1 MSVLSMTKSYS
12 SESAN
17 SATMIKRGS
26 GILLKSELVTQIHWK
41 DAKSSIESL
50 CKLNYDL
57 ENKSAVMARL
67 RDTWQK
73 SISGI

>member
-12 SESAN
+12 AN
-17 SATMIKRGS
+17 YATVIKRGS
-26 GILLKSELVTQIHWK
+26 GILHKSELVTQIHWK

-50 CKLNYDL
+50 CKLNNDL
-57 ENKSAVMARL
+57 EKNKSAAMARL

-73 SISGI
+73 SIR